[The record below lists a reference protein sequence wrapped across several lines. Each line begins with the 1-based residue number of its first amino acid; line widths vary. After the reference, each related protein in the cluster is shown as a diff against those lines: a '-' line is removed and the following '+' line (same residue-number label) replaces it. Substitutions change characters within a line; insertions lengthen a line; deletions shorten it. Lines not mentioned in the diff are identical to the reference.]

1 MQSVTAG
8 IAGAQD
14 KAAVYAEGIN
24 ASAAFFKRKK
34 EFMEMPTQN
43 QMSSVFRSES
53 DVEMRNK

>member
-1 MQSVTAG
+1 MHSVMAG

-34 EFMEMPTQN
+34 FMEMPTQN
-43 QMSSVFRSES
+43 QMSSVFRSDS